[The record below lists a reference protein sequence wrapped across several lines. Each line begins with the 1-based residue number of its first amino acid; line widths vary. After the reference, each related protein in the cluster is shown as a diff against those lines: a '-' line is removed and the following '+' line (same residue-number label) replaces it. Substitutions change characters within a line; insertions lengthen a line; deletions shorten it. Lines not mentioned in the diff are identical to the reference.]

1 MLIFLFRVFVAT
13 FVNEVSH
20 HVAFAHVCASLVVSF
35 GCWVMLVGGTFTYL
49 GVLSRSRE
57 MTLTCH
63 VRPAFLPDPP
73 LGYISELLTFLP
85 HCLLHASPRPV
96 GHSFCLL
103 RDSPNGSP
111 SF

>member
-57 MTLTCH
+57 VTLTCH
-63 VRPAFLPDPP
+63 VRPAFLPASRVHLRAADFSP
-73 LGYISELLTFLP
+73 SLP
-85 HCLLHASPRPV
+85 SPR
-96 GHSFCLL
+96 
-103 RDSPNGSP
+103 
-111 SF
+111 